1 MAYCRGNCHDCSI
14 SLRRTSAQVVV
25 VVTISKRVLSAGHRD
40 LHPLRV
46 SPTRFVASFGHE
58 GGEGGVYVFLLS
70 GISFKRSCP
79 SSRRGRSESA

>member
-1 MAYCRGNCHDCSI
+1 MSH
-14 SLRRTSAQVVV
+14 TSAQVVV
-25 VVTISKRVLSAGHRD
+25 VTTSKRVLSASHRD

-70 GISFKRSCP
+70 GISFKNSLAITAGEDFCP
-79 SSRRGRSESA
+79 SSRRGRS